1 MNKPSEFELTAST
14 LFGLEQILA
23 KEIESIGGSNI
34 EIQNR
39 AVKFTA
45 NTEILYKANLYLR
58 TALRILKPL
67 VSFKST
73 NQYTLYH
80 NVKRFSWEKYLNIDT
95 TFIVRPVVF
104 STHFTHSK
112 FIAQKTKDAIADRF
126 VEKYGKRPSVSM
138 DYPDVPIHLHIS
150 DDLVTISLDSSGST
164 LNQRG
169 YRQGSGDTAPL
180 NEVLAA
186 ALIQLSGWE
195 AKTNFID
202 PMCGSGTLLIEAAT
216 FALNIPPNLNRIEFA
231 FMNWPDFN
239 RKLWA
244 GIIDRAKASIK
255 KPEDLKIK
263 IIGSD
268 IDISK
273 IEITQRNISR
283 AGVGNMIKLRSKSF
297 DQFIVPAKKG
307 HVVFNPPYG
316 ERLKVD
322 QIDQFYEEIGNQ
334 LKNRWT
340 GFQAWIFSA
349 NLEAIKK
356 IGLKPSKKI
365 KLLNGKLDCR
375 FLNFQLFDGSRND
388 YLKKE

>member
-1 MNKPSEFELTAST
+1 
-14 LFGLEQILA
+14 
-23 KEIESIGGSNI
+23 
-34 EIQNR
+34 
-39 AVKFTA
+39 
-45 NTEILYKANLYLR
+45 
-58 TALRILKPL
+58 
-67 VSFKST
+67 
-73 NQYTLYH
+73 
-80 NVKRFSWEKYLNIDT
+80 
-95 TFIVRPVVF
+95 
-104 STHFTHSK
+104 
-112 FIAQKTKDAIADRF
+112 
-126 VEKYGKRPSVSM
+126 
-138 DYPDVPIHLHIS
+138 
-150 DDLVTISLDSSGST
+150 
-164 LNQRG
+164 
-169 YRQGSGDTAPL
+169 
-180 NEVLAA
+180 
-186 ALIQLSGWE
+186 
-195 AKTNFID
+195 
-202 PMCGSGTLLIEAAT
+202 GSGTLLIEAAT